1 MESRELAKIAYNALD
16 EKKGINISI
25 IDISEISTL
34 ADYFIIAGGNNENQV
49 KALANSVE
57 EEMYKVDC
65 KPKHIEGFD
74 NANWILMD
82 FSDIIVHVFNE
93 EDRLFYDLE
102 KIIFCADY
110 IEPGRIVQP
119 NLEYLRSISLQNL
132 DLLTYSI
139 LKDTLDYLK
148 SKNQIIEK

>member
-102 KIIFCADY
+102 
-110 IEPGRIVQP
+110 RIWHDGKH
-119 NLEYLRSISLQNL
+119 LEVT
-132 DLLTYSI
+132 DL
-139 LKDTLDYLK
+139 
-148 SKNQIIEK
+148 

>member
-65 KPKHIEGFD
+65 KPKHIEGLD

-102 KIIFCADY
+102 
-110 IEPGRIVQP
+110 RIWRDGKH
-119 NLEYLRSISLQNL
+119 LEVT
-132 DLLTYSI
+132 DL
-139 LKDTLDYLK
+139 
-148 SKNQIIEK
+148 

>member
-102 KIIFCADY
+102 
-110 IEPGRIVQP
+110 RIWRDGTVV
-119 NLEYLRSISLQNL
+119 EVE
-132 DLLTYSI
+132 DL
-139 LKDTLDYLK
+139 K
-148 SKNQIIEK
+148 

>member
-16 EKKGINISI
+16 EKKGIIISI

-102 KIIFCADY
+102 
-110 IEPGRIVQP
+110 RIWRDGKH
-119 NLEYLRSISLQNL
+119 LEVT
-132 DLLTYSI
+132 DL
-139 LKDTLDYLK
+139 
-148 SKNQIIEK
+148 

>member
-16 EKKGINISI
+16 EKKGINISV

-49 KALANSVE
+49 KAIANSVE

-102 KIIFCADY
+102 
-110 IEPGRIVQP
+110 RIWRDGKH
-119 NLEYLRSISLQNL
+119 LEVT
-132 DLLTYSI
+132 DL
-139 LKDTLDYLK
+139 
-148 SKNQIIEK
+148 

>member
-74 NANWILMD
+74 NANWILMY

-102 KIIFCADY
+102 
-110 IEPGRIVQP
+110 RIWRDGKH
-119 NLEYLRSISLQNL
+119 LEVT
-132 DLLTYSI
+132 DL
-139 LKDTLDYLK
+139 
-148 SKNQIIEK
+148 

>member
-102 KIIFCADY
+102 RIWRDGKV
-110 IEPGRIVQP
+110 IENVEE
-119 NLEYLRSISLQNL
+119 L
-132 DLLTYSI
+132 
-139 LKDTLDYLK
+139 
-148 SKNQIIEK
+148 

>member
-34 ADYFIIAGGNNENQV
+34 DDYFIIAGGNNENQV

-102 KIIFCADY
+102 
-110 IEPGRIVQP
+110 RIWRDGKH
-119 NLEYLRSISLQNL
+119 LEVT
-132 DLLTYSI
+132 DL
-139 LKDTLDYLK
+139 
-148 SKNQIIEK
+148 

>member
-25 IDISEISTL
+25 SDISEISTL

-102 KIIFCADY
+102 
-110 IEPGRIVQP
+110 RIWRDGKH
-119 NLEYLRSISLQNL
+119 LEVT
-132 DLLTYSI
+132 DL
-139 LKDTLDYLK
+139 
-148 SKNQIIEK
+148 

>member
-34 ADYFIIAGGNNENQV
+34 ADYFIIAGDNNENQV

-102 KIIFCADY
+102 
-110 IEPGRIVQP
+110 RIWRDGKH
-119 NLEYLRSISLQNL
+119 LEVT
-132 DLLTYSI
+132 DL
-139 LKDTLDYLK
+139 
-148 SKNQIIEK
+148 

>member
-1 MESRELAKIAYNALD
+1 MNSKEMVKIAYEALSD
-16 EKKGINISI
+16 KKGHDIKI
-25 IDISEISTL
+25 IDIQSVSVL

-102 KIIFCADY
+102 
-110 IEPGRIVQP
+110 RIWRDGKH
-119 NLEYLRSISLQNL
+119 LEVT
-132 DLLTYSI
+132 DL
-139 LKDTLDYLK
+139 
-148 SKNQIIEK
+148 

>member
-49 KALANSVE
+49 MALANSVE

-102 KIIFCADY
+102 
-110 IEPGRIVQP
+110 RIWRDGKH
-119 NLEYLRSISLQNL
+119 LEVT
-132 DLLTYSI
+132 DL
-139 LKDTLDYLK
+139 
-148 SKNQIIEK
+148 

>member
-93 EDRLFYDLE
+93 EDQLFYDLE
-102 KIIFCADY
+102 
-110 IEPGRIVQP
+110 RIWRDGKHLAVT
-119 NLEYLRSISLQNL
+119 
-132 DLLTYSI
+132 DL
-139 LKDTLDYLK
+139 
-148 SKNQIIEK
+148 

>member
-65 KPKHIEGFD
+65 KPRHIEGFD

-102 KIIFCADY
+102 
-110 IEPGRIVQP
+110 RIWRDGKH
-119 NLEYLRSISLQNL
+119 LEVT
-132 DLLTYSI
+132 DL
-139 LKDTLDYLK
+139 
-148 SKNQIIEK
+148 

>member
-65 KPKHIEGFD
+65 KPKHVEGFD

-102 KIIFCADY
+102 
-110 IEPGRIVQP
+110 RIWRDGKH
-119 NLEYLRSISLQNL
+119 LEVT
-132 DLLTYSI
+132 DL
-139 LKDTLDYLK
+139 
-148 SKNQIIEK
+148 

>member
-16 EKKGINISI
+16 EKKGMNISI

-102 KIIFCADY
+102 
-110 IEPGRIVQP
+110 RIWRDGKH
-119 NLEYLRSISLQNL
+119 LEVT
-132 DLLTYSI
+132 DL
-139 LKDTLDYLK
+139 
-148 SKNQIIEK
+148 

>member
-102 KIIFCADY
+102 
-110 IEPGRIVQP
+110 RIWRDGKV
-119 NLEYLRSISLQNL
+119 LEMEEFLA
-132 DLLTYSI
+132 
-139 LKDTLDYLK
+139 
-148 SKNQIIEK
+148 E

>member
-74 NANWILMD
+74 NANWVLMD

-102 KIIFCADY
+102 
-110 IEPGRIVQP
+110 RIWRDGKH
-119 NLEYLRSISLQNL
+119 LEVT
-132 DLLTYSI
+132 DL
-139 LKDTLDYLK
+139 
-148 SKNQIIEK
+148 

>member
-93 EDRLFYDLE
+93 EDRLFYDL
-102 KIIFCADY
+102 
-110 IEPGRIVQP
+110 
-119 NLEYLRSISLQNL
+119 
-132 DLLTYSI
+132 
-139 LKDTLDYLK
+139 
-148 SKNQIIEK
+148 

>member
-16 EKKGINISI
+16 EKKGINMSI

-102 KIIFCADY
+102 
-110 IEPGRIVQP
+110 RIWRDGKH
-119 NLEYLRSISLQNL
+119 LEVT
-132 DLLTYSI
+132 DL
-139 LKDTLDYLK
+139 
-148 SKNQIIEK
+148 

>member
-57 EEMYKVDC
+57 EEMYKVDY

-102 KIIFCADY
+102 
-110 IEPGRIVQP
+110 RIWRDGKH
-119 NLEYLRSISLQNL
+119 LEVT
-132 DLLTYSI
+132 DL
-139 LKDTLDYLK
+139 
-148 SKNQIIEK
+148 